1 MQTKYLPLLAAAT
14 ATGASAGD
22 VQHVDVVHIFETLR
36 AAENVPNFNLNKRN
50 VNVLWA
56 RGSDDKCQSSATSI
70 LRDIP
75 TLGSSLASWAVSVT
89 HADECTLVA
98 PSSLSSALMSY
109 HTSVANWNMEKG
121 NDFNKFV
128 QNCVSQ
134 DELDKILEKVGPRCS
149 NAGTVIFIAAST
161 TETVDMQTVIPSYT
175 PMPVPTKVGN
185 DASVPHGIS
194 MFAAAAAACVAGFM
208 FAA

>member
-1 MQTKYLPLLAAAT
+1 MQTKYLPIIAAAA

-36 AAENVPNFNLNKRN
+36 VAEHIPNLSPNKRN
-50 VNVLWA
+50 INALFA
-56 RGSDDKCQSSATSI
+56 RDSNDACQSSATSI

-75 TLGSSLASWAVSVT
+75 TLGASLASWAVSAT
-89 HADECTLVA
+89 QADKCTLMA
-98 PSSLSSALMSY
+98 PSSVSSALMSY
-109 HTSVANWNMEKG
+109 YTSVANWQMEKG
-121 NDFNKFV
+121 DDFNKFL

-134 DELDKILEKVGPRCS
+134 DELDKILEGLGPKCS
-149 NAGTVIFIAAST
+149 KAGTVIFTAAST
-161 TETVDMQTVIPSYT
+161 TQTIDMQTAIPSYT
-175 PMPVPTKVGN
+175 PMPVPTKAGN
-185 DASVPHGIS
+185 DASPPHDIS